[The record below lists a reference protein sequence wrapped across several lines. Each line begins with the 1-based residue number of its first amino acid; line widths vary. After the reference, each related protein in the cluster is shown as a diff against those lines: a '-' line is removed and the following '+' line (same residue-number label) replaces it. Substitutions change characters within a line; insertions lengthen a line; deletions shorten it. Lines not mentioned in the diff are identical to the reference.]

1 MSSAP
6 KSALERYPE
15 YEAVIGMEVHVQL
28 NTNSKIFCSCPNQ
41 FGNTPNTNICPI
53 CAGYPGTLP
62 VLNKKVVDSGI
73 MAGLATN
80 SKINQLNYFAR
91 KHYTY
96 PDLPKNYQ
104 ITQDENPICI
114 DGHIMIK
121 DAAGNDKKIR
131 LIRIHIEE
139 DAGKNT
145 HGANGESYVDLN
157 RTGTPLLEIVSHPDL
172 TTAQET
178 RDYLMK
184 LHAIVVSL
192 GISDG
197 NMEEGSFRADT
208 NISMRKKGTTAYGTR
223 VELKNI
229 NSFKFIAQAIE
240 YEIERQVTMLETGER
255 IRQETRLWDS
265 KKNQTYFMRSKEE
278 AQDYRYFTDPD
289 LPAVVIDNAWIEKIK
304 SNLPELPDAKAARFH
319 TQYSVSLY
327 DAGVLIEDQAI
338 AAFFEETVKLS
349 KNPKLANNLISREIL
364 GFLKEHK
371 LTISESK
378 ITPALVA
385 ELIGA
390 LDKGVI
396 NNKVSQ
402 EIFIEMAEHGKSPLS
417 IIKEK
422 GLEQIDSVEEI
433 EAIVLKVITANPD
446 NVAKFK
452 TGNDR
457 VFPFFVGQVMK
468 ETKGKGNPQ
477 TVNDLLRK
485 HLA

>member
-15 YEAVIGMEVHVQL
+15 YEATIGIEVHVQL
-28 NTNSKIFCSCPNQ
+28 STASKIFCSCPNR
-41 FGNTPNTNICPI
+41 FGDTPNTNICPI

-62 VLNKKVVDSGI
+62 VLNKKVVDFGI
-73 MAGLATN
+73 MAGIATN
-80 SKINQLNYFAR
+80 SSINRLNYFAR

-104 ITQDENPICI
+104 ITQDEKPICTEGFI
-114 DGHIMIK
+114 DIK

-145 HGANGESYVDLN
+145 HGNHGESFVDLN
-157 RTGTPLLEIVSHPDL
+157 RTGTPLLEIVSYPDL
-172 TTAQET
+172 STAQES
-178 RDYLMK
+178 RDYLTK
-184 LHAIVVSL
+184 LHRIMVYL
-192 GISDG
+192 GITDG

-208 NISMRKKGTTAYGTR
+208 NISVRKKGAKAYGTR

-240 YEIERQVTMLETGER
+240 YELERQITSLESGER

-289 LPAVVIDNAWIEKIK
+289 LPAIIIDDAWIDGIK
-304 SNLPELPDAKAARFH
+304 KSLPELPDAKIARFEKE
-319 TQYSVSLY
+319 YSVSAY
-327 DAGVLIEDQAI
+327 DAGVLIEDQEI
-338 AAFFEETVKLS
+338 ADFFEETVKLS
-349 KNPKLANNLISREIL
+349 KNSRLANNLISREVL

-371 LTISESK
+371 LSLNTSK
-378 ITPALVA
+378 ITAPLLS
-385 ELIGA
+385 ELIIA
-390 LDKGVI
+390 LDKGLI
-396 NNKVSQ
+396 NNKVAQ
-402 EIFIEMAEHGKSPLS
+402 DIFIEMAQEGKSPNT
-417 IIKEK
+417 IIQEK
-422 GLEQIDSVEEI
+422 GLQQIDSIEEL
-433 EAIVLKVITANPD
+433 EAVVCKVLAANPD
-446 NVAKFK
+446 NVAKLK
-452 TGNDR
+452 GGNER
-457 VFPFFVGQVMK
+457 LFAFFVGQVMK

-477 TVNDLLRK
+477 LVNDLLKK
-485 HLA
+485 HLS